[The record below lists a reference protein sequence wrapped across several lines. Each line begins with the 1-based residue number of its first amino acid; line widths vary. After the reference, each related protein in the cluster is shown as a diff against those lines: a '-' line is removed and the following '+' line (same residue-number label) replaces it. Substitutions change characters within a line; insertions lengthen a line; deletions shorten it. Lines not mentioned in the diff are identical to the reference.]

1 MASADELKEIQ
12 SLTSSISKMMDS
24 ISDKSDKRNRAL
36 EREAKIMKSIASEI
50 SDVED
55 INKGIEGL
63 ERRRSQIQKS
73 SFGVNQKLKGDLLK
87 MNQISIDSL
96 NAESRKLEVLQRV
109 NQISSDIGTNLSN
122 SIDSFK
128 SKIEEVPVLGKAIAK
143 IIPTKKLNAAIDGA
157 TAGFQRGFGTMF
169 KRSLS
174 QGKGFLK
181 SFGSGMSAGLGQI
194 GKSLA
199 PLLANP
205 FVLAGV
211 VIAAFLGA
219 GVIAFY
225 KIEKAAKAFRN
236 ETGLLNSQTQ
246 QTEKNINNVYQS
258 TVGLGAS
265 MEDVAQAAADFT
277 NEFGGIEQ
285 PMESTLQS
293 MVVLS
298 KNFGVSTK
306 DAAAV
311 NKAFQN
317 MSGLSESAAQSQV
330 MFTAELAR
338 AAGVAPT
345 KVMADIAESAND
357 AGGFFRGNTTEMIKT
372 AAYARAMGSSLK
384 EVAAI
389 SRGLLDYQSSV
400 TNEMEASAILGTNLN
415 FSQSRYLAA
424 QGDILGA
431 QKSMVEQ
438 LRNTVDLENAS
449 IYERE
454 ALEKATGMQFDQIQN
469 MARIQERFG
478 DLDGERLAAAQA
490 LVAQGKD
497 AKNLTEDD
505 LKAQIKTMETQKETQ
520 GVLES
525 IGNSFSAVGSKLLQA
540 FLPIGQAI
548 ASMLEDAMPYFD
560 MMGDILS
567 KSVKPAV
574 FVVSTIFKGIG
585 KTIGAFIDA
594 LKPGFQS
601 MLDALKPIRDIFS
614 KIFSSSGE
622 SGKFMQIIMRVFS
635 FVGNIVGTVLG
646 TAFKAI
652 GNVITHIAN
661 TFGYI
666 IDFFKGDIGFGE
678 MVSGI
683 LGSMVEMVGNI
694 VTTLWEG
701 IKSVFSSLGT
711 YIYDQVKDS
720 LGFIG
725 SWFGGDDSETT
736 ENVSPPADLSVQEI
750 EAGNYKDNPIMAK
763 AVSPIAET
771 EMGTIAQMA
780 ASGDIVGATTAANAS
795 NIDMSAVVN
804 AIKELTSVSSSNK
817 DVYIDNEKI
826 TSRISKTQEKSNI
839 NQFGLMGA

>member
-1 MASADELKEIQ
+1 MALSKEQLRIQLEYNEALKFSSSMQGAINKDLSKAADYRTEQGKKMKNHIENLKKEV
-12 SLTSSISKMMDS
+12 SSISS
-24 ISDKSDKRNRAL
+24 SSDAYQKQIEL
-36 EREAKIMKSIASEI
+36 ENENAKLAKTHFGANKAIGDAKIEANRIAMDGIAIEANRLSTIEKVNDAAQDMAQSLGGAFDGFVKGASEI
-50 SDVED
+50 PVIGGMLGGIGNMASKMFKQELSDAAMKFTTRFA
-55 INKGIEGL
+55 NGL
-63 ERRRSQIQKS
+63 RSS
-73 SFGVNQKLKGDLLK
+73 
-87 MNQISIDSL
+87 M
-96 NAESRKLEVLQRV
+96 
-109 NQISSDIGTNLSN
+109 
-122 SIDSFK
+122 
-128 SKIEEVPVLGKAIAK
+128 
-143 IIPTKKLNAAIDGA
+143 
-157 TAGFQRGFGTMF
+157 GTMQAL
-169 KRSLS
+169 RAA
-174 QGKGFLK
+174 
-181 SFGSGMSAGLGQI
+181 SAGLGSSLMGILLGPI
-194 GKSLA
+194 GL
-199 PLLANP
+199 
-205 FVLAGV
+205 VLALV
-211 VIAAFLGA
+211 AAIGA
-219 GVIAFY
+219 GVMAFM

-246 QTEKNINNVYQS
+246 QTEQNINSVYNS

-265 MEDVAQAAADFT
+265 MEDVAKSAADFT

-345 KVMADIAESAND
+345 QVMADIAESAND
-357 AGGFFRGNTTEMIKT
+357 AGGFFRGNTQEMIKT

-384 EVAAI
+384 EVAAV
-389 SRGLLDYQSSV
+389 SKGLLNYQSSV

-469 MARIQERFG
+469 MARLQERFG
-478 DLDGERLAAAQA
+478 DMDGERLAAAQA
-490 LVAQGKD
+490 LVASGKD
-497 AKNLTEDD
+497 AKSLTEDD

-520 GVLES
+520 GVMES
-525 IGNSFSAVGSKLLQA
+525 IGNSFSAIGAKLLQA

-548 ASMLEDAMPYFD
+548 ASMLEDAMPYFN
-560 MMGDILS
+560 MMGDILA
-567 KSVKPAV
+567 KTVQPAI
-574 FVVSTIFKGIG
+574 FVISTIFKGIG

-594 LKPGFQS
+594 LKPGFDS
-601 MLDALKPIRDIFS
+601 MMKALQPIRDVFA
-614 KIFSSSGE
+614 KIFSPKGDT
-622 SGKFMQIIMRVFS
+622 GKIMDMIMRVFS
-635 FVGNIVGTVLG
+635 IVGNIVGTVIG

-661 TFGYI
+661 VFGYV

-678 MVSGI
+678 MVGGI
-683 LGSMVEMVGNI
+683 LGSMIDMVGNI

-711 YIYDQVKDS
+711 YIYDQIKDS
-720 LGFIG
+720 ISFLG
-725 SWFGGDDSETT
+725 SWFGGDDTEETKV
-736 ENVSPPADLSVQEI
+736 NDAVISPQGEIISTSPEDYLIATKNPSALADATSGAMG
-750 EAGNYKDNPIMAK
+750 AG
-763 AVSPIAET
+763 
-771 EMGTIAQMA
+771 GTTM
-780 ASGDIVGATTAANAS
+780 
-795 NIDMSAVVN
+795 DMSSV
-804 AIKELTSVSSSNK
+804 IGELKSLKEAFLSNR
-817 DVYIDNEKI
+817 DVYIDNQKV
-826 TSRISKTQEKSNI
+826 TSRITKTQEKSNI

>member
-96 NAESRKLEVLQRV
+96 NAERRKLEVLQRV

-211 VIAAFLGA
+211 AIAAFLGA

-225 KIEKAAKAFRN
+225 KLEKAAKAFRN

-246 QTEKNINNVYQS
+246 QTEQNINSVYNS
-258 TVGLGAS
+258 TVSLGAS
-265 MEDVAQAAADFT
+265 MEDVAKSAADFT

-345 KVMADIAESAND
+345 QVMADIAESAND
-357 AGGFFRGNTTEMIKT
+357 AGGFFRGNTQEMIKT

-384 EVAAI
+384 EVAAV
-389 SRGLLDYQSSV
+389 SKGLLNYQSSV

-431 QKSMVEQ
+431 QKSMVKQ
-438 LRNTVDLENAS
+438 LMNTVDLENAS

-490 LVAQGKD
+490 LVASGKD
-497 AKNLTEDD
+497 AKSLTEDD

-540 FLPIGQAI
+540 FLPIGQAL

-560 MMGDILS
+560 MMGDVLA
-567 KSVKPAV
+567 KTVQPAI
-574 FVVSTIFKGIG
+574 FVISTIFKGIG

-594 LKPGFQS
+594 LKPGFDS
-601 MLDALKPIRDIFS
+601 MMKALQPIRDIFA
-614 KIFSSSGE
+614 KIFSPKGDT
-622 SGKFMQIIMRVFS
+622 GKIMDMIMRVFS
-635 FVGNIVGTVLG
+635 IVGNIVGTVIG

-661 TFGYI
+661 VFGYV

-678 MVSGI
+678 MVGGI
-683 LGSMVEMVGNI
+683 LGSMIDMVGNI

-711 YIYDQVKDS
+711 YIYDQIKDS
-720 LGFIG
+720 LSFFG
-725 SWFGGDDSETT
+725 SLFGGDDTEETKV
-736 ENVSPPADLSVQEI
+736 NDAVISPQGEIISTSPEDYLIATKNPSALADATSGAMG
-750 EAGNYKDNPIMAK
+750 AG
-763 AVSPIAET
+763 
-771 EMGTIAQMA
+771 GTIM
-780 ASGDIVGATTAANAS
+780 
-795 NIDMSAVVN
+795 DMSSV
-804 AIKELTSVSSSNK
+804 IGELKSLKEAFLSNK
-817 DVYIDNEKI
+817 DVYIDNQKV
-826 TSRISKTQEKSNI
+826 TSRITKTQEKSNI

>member
-1 MASADELKEIQ
+1 MALTKEQLRIQLEYNEALKFSSSMQNAINQDLSKAADYRTKQGKKMKDHIENLKKEV
-12 SLTSSISKMMDS
+12 SSISS
-24 ISDKSDKRNRAL
+24 SSDAYEKQIQLENENIRLAKTHFGANKAIGDAKIQANKIAMEGIAL
-36 EREAKIMKSIASEI
+36 EGNRLATIEKVNDAAQDMANTLGSTFDGFIKGASEI
-50 SDVED
+50 PV
-55 INKGIEGL
+55 IGGLLGGIGNMANK
-63 ERRRSQIQKS
+63 
-73 SFGVNQKLKGDLLK
+73 
-87 MNQISIDSL
+87 
-96 NAESRKLEVLQRV
+96 
-109 NQISSDIGTNLSN
+109 
-122 SIDSFK
+122 
-128 SKIEEVPVLGKAIAK
+128 
-143 IIPTKKLNAAIDGA
+143 
-157 TAGFQRGFGTMF
+157 MF
-169 KRSLS
+169 KQELS
-174 QGKGFLK
+174 DAAMKFTTRFASGLR
-181 SFGSGMSAGLGQI
+181 SGMGSMQALSSAAAGLGSTLMGILLSPI
-194 GKSLA
+194 GL
-199 PLLANP
+199 
-205 FVLAGV
+205 
-211 VIAAFLGA
+211 VIALVAAIGA
-219 GVIAFY
+219 GVMAFM

-236 ETGLLNSQTQ
+236 ETGLLNSQTKQ
-246 QTEKNINNVYQS
+246 MEGNINDVYSS

-285 PMESTLQS
+285 PAKSTMQS

-298 KNFGVSTK
+298 KNFGISTK
-306 DAAAV
+306 DAASV
-311 NKAFQN
+311 NKSFQN
-317 MSGLSESAAQSQV
+317 MAGLSESAAQSQV

-338 AAGVAPT
+338 ASGVAPN

-357 AGGFFRGNTTEMIKT
+357 AGGFFRGNTKEMIKT

-384 EVAAI
+384 EVAAV

-431 QKSMVEQ
+431 QKSMVKQ
-438 LRNTVDLENAS
+438 LMNTVDLENAS

-478 DLDGERLAAAQA
+478 DMDGERLAAAQA
-490 LVAQGKD
+490 LVASGKD
-497 AKNLTEDD
+497 AKDLTEED
-505 LKAQIKTMETQKETQ
+505 LKAQIKAMETQKETQ
-520 GVLES
+520 GVMES
-525 IGNSFSAVGSKLLQA
+525 IGNSFSAIGAKLLQA
-540 FLPIGQAI
+540 FLPIGQAL

-560 MMGDILS
+560 MMGDILANNI
-567 KSVKPAV
+567 KPV
-574 FVVSTIFKGIG
+574 IFVVSTIFKGIG

-594 LKPGFQS
+594 LKPGFKS

-635 FVGNIVGTVLG
+635 FIGNIVGTVLG

-661 TFGYI
+661 TFGFI

-683 LGSMVEMVGNI
+683 LGSMVDMVGNI

-711 YIYDQVKDS
+711 YIYEQIKDS
-720 LGFIG
+720 LSFFG
-725 SWFGGDDSETT
+725 SLFGGDDTEETKV
-736 ENVSPPADLSVQEI
+736 NDAVISPSGQVISTSPEDYLIATKNPAGL
-750 EAGNYKDNPIMAK
+750 
-763 AVSPIAET
+763 
-771 EMGTIAQMA
+771 A
-780 ASGDIVGATTAANAS
+780 AATSGDMVGAMGGGM
-795 NIDMSAVVN
+795 DMSSVIN
-804 AIKELTSVSSSNK
+804 ELKELKAAFLSNR
-817 DVYIDNEKI
+817 DVYIDNEKV
-826 TSRISKTQEKSNI
+826 TSRITKTQEKSNI

>member
-1 MASADELKEIQ
+1 MALSKEQLRIQLEYNEALKFSSSMQNAINKDLSKAADYRTKQGKKMKDHIESLKKEVSSIHSSADAYEKQIQ
-12 SLTSSISKMMDS
+12 LENENIKLAKTHFGANKAIGNEK
-24 ISDKSDKRNRAL
+24 IKANKIAIEGLAL
-36 EREAKIMKSIASEI
+36 EANRLATIEKVNDAAQDMAQSMGGAFDGFVQGASEI
-50 SDVED
+50 PV
-55 INKGIEGL
+55 IGGLLGGIGNMASKMFKQELSMAAMKFTTRFATGL
-63 ERRRSQIQKS
+63 RSGMGSMQALRAASVGLGS
-73 SFGVNQKLKGDLLK
+73 SLMSILLGP
-87 MNQISIDSL
+87 IGL
-96 NAESRKLEVLQRV
+96 VLLLV
-109 NQISSDIGTNLSN
+109 
-122 SIDSFK
+122 
-128 SKIEEVPVLGKAIAK
+128 
-143 IIPTKKLNAAIDGA
+143 AAI
-157 TAGFQRGFGTMF
+157 
-169 KRSLS
+169 
-174 QGKGFLK
+174 
-181 SFGSGMSAGLGQI
+181 
-194 GKSLA
+194 
-199 PLLANP
+199 
-205 FVLAGV
+205 
-211 VIAAFLGA
+211 GA
-219 GVIAFY
+219 GVMAFM

-311 NKAFQN
+311 NRAFQN

-330 MFTAELAR
+330 MFTAELAK
-338 AAGVAPT
+338 ATGVAPN

-357 AGGFFRGNTTEMIKT
+357 AGGFFRGNTKEMIKT

-384 EVAAI
+384 EVAAV

-497 AKNLTEDD
+497 AKSLTEAD
-505 LKAQIKTMETQKETQ
+505 LKAQIKAMETQKETQ
-520 GVLES
+520 GVMES

-560 MMGDILS
+560 MMGEVLS
-567 KSVKPAV
+567 KTVKPAI
-574 FVVSTIFKGIG
+574 FVVSTIFRGIG
-585 KTIGAFIDA
+585 KTIGAFIGA
-594 LKPGFQS
+594 LKPGFDS
-601 MLDALKPIRDIFS
+601 MMKALQPIRDIFA
-614 KIFSSSGE
+614 KIFSSDGE

-635 FVGNIVGTVLG
+635 FIGNIVGTVIG
-646 TAFKAI
+646 VAFKQI

-678 MVSGI
+678 MVGGI
-683 LGSMVEMVGNI
+683 LGSLIDMVGNI
-694 VTTLWEG
+694 VVTLWEG
-701 IKSVFSSLGT
+701 IKSVFGSLGT
-711 YIYDQVKDS
+711 YIYDQIKDT
-720 LGFIG
+720 LGFFG
-725 SWFGGDDSETT
+725 SFFGGDDTEETKV
-736 ENVSPPADLSVQEI
+736 NDAVISPAGQVISTSPEDYLIATKNPAGLADATS
-750 EAGNYKDNPIMAK
+750 GNM
-763 AVSPIAET
+763 
-771 EMGTIAQMA
+771 
-780 ASGDIVGATTAANAS
+780 VGAMGGM
-795 NIDMSAVVN
+795 DMSSVIN
-804 AIKELTSVSSSNK
+804 ELKELKSAFLSNR
-817 DVYIDNEKI
+817 DVYIDNQKV
-826 TSRISKTQEKSNI
+826 TSRITKTQEKSNI